1 MKEYYEIEING
12 LKRNL
17 PLCPLTDKLYIGAFV
32 IFGDVELTKASAEGL
47 LKLVPR
53 EDYDYM
59 ITAESKGIPLIYE
72 MAAQSGQ
79 NKYFLARKAPKLY
92 MRNILKCEVKSI
104 TTAKKQTLYLDGDDA
119 AEMKGK
125 RILIVDDVISTG
137 ESLHA
142 LEELVLQAGGIVAGR
157 AAILAEGDAWDRK
170 DIKAL
175 QYLPLFDENGDPIPH
190 KNA

>member
-1 MKEYYEIEING
+1 M
-12 LKRNL
+12 
-17 PLCPLTDKLYIGAFV
+17 

-47 LKLVPR
+47 LKLIPR

-59 ITAESKGIPLIYE
+59 LTAESKGIPLIYE

-104 TTAKKQTLYLDGDDA
+104 TTAKQQTLYLDGDDA
-119 AEMKGK
+119 ELMKGK

-142 LEELVLQAGGIVAGR
+142 LEELVKQAGGIVTGR

-170 DIKAL
+170 DIKVL
-175 QYLPLFDENGDPIPH
+175 QYLPLFDENGDPIPN